1 MRILHTMLRVGDL
14 QRSVDFYRDVLGM
27 KLLRTTDRPDQTYS
41 LAFVG
46 YGDEASAAVL
56 ELTYNYGVD
65 RYDIGNAYGHV
76 AIAVDDAK
84 AACDAVRARG
94 GTVTREA
101 GPVKGGTT
109 VIAFVQDPDG
119 YKIELIQ
126 TDEKGVR
133 ESGA

>member
-14 QRSVDFYRDVLGM
+14 ARSIDFYTDVLGM
-27 KLLRTTDRPDQTYS
+27 RVLRTTDRPDQRYT

-46 YGDEASAAVL
+46 YGDEAGHAVL

-65 RYDIGNAYGHV
+65 RYELGTAYGHV
-76 AIAVDDAK
+76 AIEVDDAK
-84 AACDAVRARG
+84 AACEAVRAKG

-119 YKIELIQ
+119 YKIELI
-126 TDEKGVR
+126 ERKR
-133 ESGA
+133 

>member
-14 QRSVDFYRDVLGM
+14 QRSIGFYTGVLGM
-27 KLLRTTDRPDQTYS
+27 TVLRTTDRPEQKYT

-46 YGDEASAAVL
+46 YGDEAQGAVL

-65 RYDIGNAYGHV
+65 TYDLGGGFGH
-76 AIAVDDAK
+76 IAVEVDDAA
-84 AACDAVRARG
+84 AACAAVRAKG
-94 GTVTREA
+94 GVVTRDA

-119 YKIELIQ
+119 YKLELI
-126 TDEKGVR
+126 ERK
-133 ESGA
+133 

>member
-14 QRSVDFYRDVLGM
+14 ERSLDFYTNVLGM
-27 KLLRTTDRPDQTYS
+27 RVLRRTDRPDQRYT

-46 YGDEASAAVL
+46 YGDERENAVL

-65 RYDIGNAYGHV
+65 AYDLGNAYGHV
-76 AIAVDDAK
+76 AIAVPDAK
-84 AACDAVRARG
+84 AACDAVRAKG
-94 GTVTREA
+94 GNVTREA

-119 YKIELIQ
+119 YKIELIEQ
-126 TDEKGVR
+126 R
-133 ESGA
+133 A